1 MSHRTPSSIEDLRKH
16 LRLLPKMEKLK
27 WESDSSWRIPREAL
41 KVEENPSIR
50 IEKKGK
56 ENKEA
61 THLAQSSKK
70 PKAFKI
76 QRR

>member
-16 LRLLPKMEKLK
+16 LRPLPKREKQKLVS
-27 WESDSSWRIPREAL
+27 ESSWRIPREAL
-41 KVEENPSIR
+41 KGEEDPLIR

-56 ENKEA
+56 ESKEA
-61 THLAQSSKK
+61 THFAQSSKK